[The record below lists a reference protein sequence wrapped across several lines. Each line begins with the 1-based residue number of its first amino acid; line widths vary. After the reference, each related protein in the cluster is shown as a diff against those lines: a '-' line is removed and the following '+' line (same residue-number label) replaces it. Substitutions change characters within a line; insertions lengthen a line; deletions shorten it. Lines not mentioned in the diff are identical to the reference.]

1 MTLILWIKA
10 LHVIAVISWMAG
22 MFYLPR
28 LYVYHADAKPGSEL
42 SETFKVMERRLLR
55 VIINP
60 AMLLVWITGPLLAW
74 LEGVYMEPWFHA
86 KVALVVVMSG
96 LHGAL
101 SRWRRDFA
109 EDRNTRSARFFRIA
123 NEVPPLLM
131 VLIVILVILKPF

>member
-1 MTLILWIKA
+1 
-10 LHVIAVISWMAG
+10 

-86 KVALVVVMSG
+86 KVALVLVMSG